1 MSFRPSP
8 VARSAF
14 SRRVPSATIDRI
26 HVFVAPTGK
35 TDEQPDARSHLLG
48 DDPRLMQR
56 VGRLQCRHDPLEAR
70 AKLEGGERVLVG
82 YPDVLHALGVMQ
94 VRVLRSHAGIVEAR
108 GYRMRRHDLAIA
120 IL

>member
-35 TDEQPDARSHLLG
+35 TDEQPAARSQLLG

-70 AKLEGGERVLVG
+70 AQLEGGERVPVG
-82 YPDVLHALGVMQ
+82 YPDVLNALAVVQ
-94 VRVLRSHAGIVEAR
+94 VRGRRSDAVIVDAR
-108 GYRMRRHDLAIA
+108 PYHMPG
-120 IL
+120 